1 MGTCPLSLAELCHP
15 TPSAA
20 RLWVLTQCS
29 RPSLRPSEECEE
41 EEEGRKGGGTGSF
54 GGSSDSSPY
63 CFSLSRL
70 LLAPGRNMCLP
81 GRFPALRIA
90 GEGQGASGAT
100 VRAPVPPGCMVPRGT
115 DPPGDLKALLGW
127 ALPT

>member
-15 TPSAA
+15 TLSTAGLSGLSHNAHALPCAE
-20 RLWVLTQCS
+20 R
-29 RPSLRPSEECEE
+29 EECEE

-70 LLAPGRNMCLP
+70 LLAPGRNMCLT
-81 GRFPALRIA
+81 GRFPALTIA

-100 VRAPVPPGCMVPRGT
+100 VRAPVPRGCKVPRGT
-115 DPPGDLKALLGW
+115 DPPGDLKALLG
-127 ALPT
+127 